1 MAERE
6 QTMAEN
12 FGLTYTKVGDY
23 YFPNLA
29 LDGDEDETPLGK
41 YGLLRQTFL
50 QEHHHGT
57 YTSMLLTGRLMPHL
71 REIDRCGRPVHIS
84 EITIPEPRGCG
95 GLTVEQAQAVQA
107 RLVRD
112 NFRLWFSW
120 PSVYRISYW
129 NLVDGIGGEIL
140 FSGFYNRDMTKKPA
154 YGALHDLVNHEW
166 RTHVTMKADASG
178 RISFRGFKGSYWLR
192 GTGKDGTP
200 RQVRILVGGNR

>member
-6 QTMAEN
+6 QTMAEK

-71 REIDRCGRPVHIS
+71 REIDSQCRERVDS
-84 EITIPEPRGCG
+84 M
-95 GLTVEQAQAVQA
+95 VEALKRQ
-107 RLVRD
+107 
-112 NFRLWFSW
+112 NG
-120 PSVYRISYW
+120 
-129 NLVDGIGGEIL
+129 VDE
-140 FSGFYNRDMTKKPA
+140 A
-154 YGALHDLVNHEW
+154 
-166 RTHVTMKADASG
+166 MKARDQMGWLGAVN
-178 RISFRGFKGSYWLR
+178 SFIQQAEETVLTEIVY
-192 GTGKDGTP
+192 
-200 RQVRILVGGNR
+200 Q

>member
-6 QTMAEN
+6 QSLAEK

-71 REIDRCGRPVHIS
+71 REIDSQCRERVDS
-84 EITIPEPRGCG
+84 M
-95 GLTVEQAQAVQA
+95 VEALKRQ
-107 RLVRD
+107 
-112 NFRLWFSW
+112 NG
-120 PSVYRISYW
+120 
-129 NLVDGIGGEIL
+129 VDE
-140 FSGFYNRDMTKKPA
+140 A
-154 YGALHDLVNHEW
+154 
-166 RTHVTMKADASG
+166 MKARDQMGWLGAVN
-178 RISFRGFKGSYWLR
+178 SFIQQAEETVLTEIVY
-192 GTGKDGTP
+192 
-200 RQVRILVGGNR
+200 Q

>member
-6 QTMAEN
+6 QTMAEK

-71 REIDRCGRPVHIS
+71 REIDSQCRERVDS
-84 EITIPEPRGCG
+84 M
-95 GLTVEQAQAVQA
+95 VEALKRQ
-107 RLVRD
+107 
-112 NFRLWFSW
+112 NG
-120 PSVYRISYW
+120 
-129 NLVDGIGGEIL
+129 VDE
-140 FSGFYNRDMTKKPA
+140 A
-154 YGALHDLVNHEW
+154 
-166 RTHVTMKADASG
+166 MKARDQMGWLGAVN
-178 RISFRGFKGSYWLR
+178 SFIQQAEETALTEIVY
-192 GTGKDGTP
+192 
-200 RQVRILVGGNR
+200 Q